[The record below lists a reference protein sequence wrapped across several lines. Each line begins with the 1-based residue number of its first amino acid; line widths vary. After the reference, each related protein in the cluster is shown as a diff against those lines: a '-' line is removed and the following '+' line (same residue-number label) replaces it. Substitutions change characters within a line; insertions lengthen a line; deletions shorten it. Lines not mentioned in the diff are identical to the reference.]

1 MIYCIVIRQKRG
13 MGELILNNEIDI
25 CNLSADNVLI
35 RQPNLKRKSRS
46 FEAKEGKVEG

>member
-1 MIYCIVIRQKRG
+1 
-13 MGELILNNEIDI
+13 MGELILNNDIDI
-25 CNLSADNVLI
+25 CNLSANNVMI